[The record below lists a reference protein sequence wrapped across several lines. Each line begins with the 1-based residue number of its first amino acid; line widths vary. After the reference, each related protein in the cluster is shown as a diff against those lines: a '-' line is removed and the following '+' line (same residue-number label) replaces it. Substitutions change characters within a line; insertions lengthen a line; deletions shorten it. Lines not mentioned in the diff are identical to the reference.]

1 MLQAGILGGMGLL
14 MILFIAVLVL
24 ILPLIALID
33 IIRNDFDGNN
43 KLLWVLIVL
52 FLPFLG
58 SIIYFLIGKN
68 QRTRRRRY

>member
-1 MLQAGILGGMGLL
+1 MLQAGVFGGMGLL

-24 ILPLIALID
+24 LLPLIALID

-43 KLLWVLIVL
+43 KLLWVLIVI
-52 FLPFLG
+52 FLPFMG
-58 SIIYFLIGKN
+58 SIIYFLIGKD